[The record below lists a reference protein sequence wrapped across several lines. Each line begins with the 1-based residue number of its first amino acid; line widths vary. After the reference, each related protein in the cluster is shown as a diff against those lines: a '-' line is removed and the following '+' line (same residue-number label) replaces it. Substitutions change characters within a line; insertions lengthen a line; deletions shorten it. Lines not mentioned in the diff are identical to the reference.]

1 MPGIVF
7 CGACGRSMQ
16 VRYQDR
22 YPRYECSHSRANHV
36 ATPLCGSVRADT
48 IDQAVAPA
56 LLAAVEPAQVALALA
71 AAEEVTARRQ
81 RSVRAAELAVERAR
95 YDADRAERAFLAC
108 EPENRLVA
116 RTLEA
121 RWETRLT
128 GLADAEAALATQ
140 RSAQPELPS
149 PTSSPPPSPTCPP
162 CGRPDHQRQ
171 GPQAAAA
178 HPAGRRHHHPV
189 SQRPRPDRGRAALEI
204 RRQPAGPGHPA
215 PQRRPAALHRP
226 GGDRTRP
233 PDRPR
238 PGQQHPGR
246 SAE

>member
-1 MPGIVF
+1 MRP
-7 CGACGRSMQ
+7 S
-16 VRYQDR
+16 
-22 YPRYECSHSRANHV
+22 
-36 ATPLCGSVRADT
+36 
-48 IDQAVAPA
+48 APA

-128 GLADAEAALATQ
+128 GLAGAEAALATQ

-149 PTSSPPPSPTCPP
+149 PDQLAATIADLPALWSAPTTTDKDRKRLLRTLLADVTITPSAGDPSHISQSGCAGNPAPASRSRPPGAATPSSCAAPTRRRSSSPAASGPAWTTTPSPE
-162 CGRPDHQRQ
+162 R
-171 GPQAAAA
+171 
-178 HPAGRRHHHPV
+178 
-189 SQRPRPDRGRAALEI
+189 
-204 RRQPAGPGHPA
+204 
-215 PQRRPAALHRP
+215 
-226 GGDRTRP
+226 
-233 PDRPR
+233 
-238 PGQQHPGR
+238 
-246 SAE
+246 